1 MLSRCVRT
9 TTRVSMGS
17 FTSSCARLLPVG
29 NTAWRVWIEKH
40 LPQTGH
46 FCLVVV
52 PGAVVGV
59 VVVLVVVVGVV
70 VVVVVVVVVAVAAAV
85 VVSFGRLGAAGL
97 VGRRLRCRRRRRN
110 RRHRRHRHCLRA
122 RPTKRPSN

>member
-9 TTRVSMGS
+9 TTRVGMGS
-17 FTSSCARLLPVG
+17 FSSSCARLLPVG
-29 NTAWRVWIEKH
+29 NAAWRVWIEKH

-59 VVVLVVVVGVV
+59 VVVLVVVVVV
-70 VVVVVVVVVAVAAAV
+70 VPVVVVAVVAAV
-85 VVSFGRLGAAGL
+85 VVSFGRLGAAGWA
-97 VGRRLRCRRRRRN
+97 G
-110 RRHRRHRHCLRA
+110 
-122 RPTKRPSN
+122 